1 MSPCCPP
8 PSPGHP
14 PHPPCHVGEST
25 WLVGGAG
32 RSRTFQFA
40 QCCAQSSVKGSRLL
54 PQGPEH
60 TYPPGTFR
68 RPSRLGCSTVNTLA
82 ERRPGRGSGQRSRVS
97 GPGPAPH
104 TPHAAVRDSFAAGLR
119 LRDGKGGRALP
130 SRVGVLGLLSLLHLQ
145 FVSPMGGPPPP
156 PRPCWGL
163 TVPPTGAVA
172 APRSRTPRL
181 RADGSRGS
189 GVLPSWF
196 SSVRESAP
204 SQVGVRPALQIPG
217 IEVPLLSRERPQPPG
232 TECGSGAEEPEGL
245 SGPRRDPTGCPW
257 SRARQM
263 LGPRERACASLGM
276 GSGQVWR
283 CPSLGAKGGVSSPC
297 GSR

>member
-1 MSPCCPP
+1 MSAARAPRPARSRQRLLRCRSQAAGWKGGPGAALPRRGLGAPVAPP
-8 PSPGHP
+8 PAV
-14 PHPPCHVGEST
+14 C
-25 WLVGGAG
+25 
-32 RSRTFQFA
+32 
-40 QCCAQSSVKGSRLL
+40 
-54 PQGPEH
+54 
-60 TYPPGTFR
+60 
-68 RPSRLGCSTVNTLA
+68 LA
-82 ERRPGRGSGQRSRVS
+82 HGW
-97 GPGPAPH
+97 PA
-104 TPHAAVRDSFAAGLR
+104 
-119 LRDGKGGRALP
+119 
-130 SRVGVLGLLSLLHLQ
+130 
-145 FVSPMGGPPPP
+145 PP

-172 APRSRTPRL
+172 APLSRIPRL
-181 RADGSRGS
+181 RADGSHGG

-217 IEVPLLSRERPQPPG
+217 IEVPLLSRKRPQPPG

-263 LGPRERACASLGM
+263 LGARERACASLGM

-283 CPSLGAKGGVSSPC
+283 CPSLGAKGGSAAPVGRAEP
-297 GSR
+297 

>member
-1 MSPCCPP
+1 MSAARAPRP
-8 PSPGHP
+8 
-14 PHPPCHVGEST
+14 
-25 WLVGGAG
+25 A
-32 RSRTFQFA
+32 RSRQ
-40 QCCAQSSVKGSRLL
+40 RLL
-54 PQGPEH
+54 
-60 TYPPGTFR
+60 R
-68 RPSRLGCSTVNTLA
+68 C
-82 ERRPGRGSGQRSRVS
+82 RSQAAGWKG
-97 GPGPAPH
+97 GPGA
-104 TPHAAVRDSFAAGLR
+104 
-119 LRDGKGGRALP
+119 ALP
-130 SRVGVLGLLSLLHLQ
+130 RRGLGA
-145 FVSPMGGPPPP
+145 PMGGPPPP

-172 APRSRTPRL
+172 APLSRTPRL
-181 RADGSRGS
+181 RADGSHGG

-217 IEVPLLSRERPQPPG
+217 IEVPLLSRKRPQPPG

-263 LGPRERACASLGM
+263 LGARERACASLGM

-283 CPSLGAKGGVSSPC
+283 CPSLGVKGGVSSPC
-297 GSR
+297 GVALSLNLR